1 MRRAQ
6 RPWPITFTA
15 EGLNIAR
22 FLRLAGDAGLR
33 LTDLHRSS
41 PRRITA
47 AIREADYPSL
57 QVIARRGGWKITTGS
72 RKGAGRAAEWLRR
85 RWLLVGAVICGGI
98 ALLAASRVMWSV
110 RIENAGSYEA
120 DIRAAVTDMGIAP
133 PMLRAQV
140 DLGELRDALQWR
152 YPRIAWLECGWRGT
166 ALVIRT
172 AEGSIPRSDGAAA
185 ECCDVIATR
194 DGIIHRIVTDAGTP
208 VVAPGD
214 VVRAGEV
221 LIRGEERT
229 SDGGVRPVAARG
241 SVIARVWLGAS
252 VRMPVTEV
260 ITEYTGREE
269 KVCTIR
275 TPWFDLWP
283 MPDSAFAHYDTAV
296 SEMSFGGIF
305 LPMTLHSERRM
316 EAEFTVT
323 RRNQSAL
330 EAEAY
335 AAAVRKLREKLGPD
349 ESLID
354 IWGNC
359 SMIDDENLLSLAFG
373 EIHAEIGK
381 QVPASGMAASGQDT
395 PE

>member
-47 AIREADYPSL
+47 AIREADYPAL
-57 QVIARRGGWKITTGS
+57 QEIARRGGWKIITGS

-172 AEGSIPRSDGAAA
+172 AEGSIPRSDGEAA
-185 ECCDVIATR
+185 ECCDVTATR
-194 DGIIHRIVTDAGTP
+194 DGVIHRIVTDAGTP

>member
-41 PRRITA
+41 TRRITA
-47 AIREADYPSL
+47 AIREADYPAL
-57 QVIARRGGWKITTGS
+57 QEIARRGGWKITTGS
-72 RKGAGRAAEWLRR
+72 RKGMGRAAEWLRK

-110 RIENAGSYEA
+110 RIENAGSYDA

-152 YPRIAWLECGWRGT
+152 YPRIAWFECGWRGT
-166 ALVIRT
+166 ALVIRP
-172 AEGSIPRSDGAAA
+172 AEGSIPRTDASIA
-185 ECCDVIATR
+185 ECCDVVATR
-194 DGIIHRIVTDAGTP
+194 DGVIHRIVTDAGTP

-283 MPDSAFAHYDTAV
+283 MPGSAFAHYDTAV